1 MTELLV
7 AMCCS
12 YISDFFLISSE
23 PEEKCQLL
31 ISKSLI
37 IQNVN
42 KSIIKYITIIILK
55 KIIKY
60 ETFDNFFDKSSQ
72 K

>member
-1 MTELLV
+1 M
-7 AMCCS
+7 
-12 YISDFFLISSE
+12 
-23 PEEKCQLL
+23 
-31 ISKSLI
+31 
-37 IQNVN
+37 QNVN